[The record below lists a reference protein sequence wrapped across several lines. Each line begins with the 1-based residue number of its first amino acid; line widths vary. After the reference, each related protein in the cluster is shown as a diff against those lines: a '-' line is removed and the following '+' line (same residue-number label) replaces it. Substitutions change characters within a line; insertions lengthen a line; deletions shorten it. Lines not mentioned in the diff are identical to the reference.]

1 MTSCTYW
8 TCQALLASY
17 IELLF
22 NDMQVPISDPVIV
35 ALCVLHPEGVGL
47 EALLVTR
54 IDLPHHIL
62 GLPEARL
69 AAYGPAQTGL
79 NDVNFL
85 NMKGW
90 SLTCFH

>member
-1 MTSCTYW
+1 MTRCTTW
-8 TCQALLASY
+8 TCQSLL
-17 IELLF
+17 ELQCS
-22 NDMQVPISDPVIV
+22 DMQGYISVPVIV
-35 ALCVLHPEGVGL
+35 ALCVLHPEGVAL
-47 EALLVTR
+47 EALHVTR

-79 NDVNFL
+79 NDISFS

-90 SLTCFH
+90 GVTCTH